1 MGFLAARGL
10 TVVKLLNVATAPP
23 EQTFPDPKAEA
34 AVFEGSASDVTV
46 SPCSVL
52 LVTKSLDQPR
62 ERKGKW
68 TTVTNARGGRD
79 STRVGKALG
88 TKPRRC

>member
-1 MGFLAARGL
+1 M
-10 TVVKLLNVATAPP
+10 VVKLFNVAAAPP

-34 AVFEGSASDVTV
+34 AVFEGSASEVTV

-62 ERKGKW
+62 ESKGKRA
-68 TTVTNARGGRD
+68 TATNGRVAA
-79 STRVGKALG
+79 TLRV
-88 TKPRRC
+88 